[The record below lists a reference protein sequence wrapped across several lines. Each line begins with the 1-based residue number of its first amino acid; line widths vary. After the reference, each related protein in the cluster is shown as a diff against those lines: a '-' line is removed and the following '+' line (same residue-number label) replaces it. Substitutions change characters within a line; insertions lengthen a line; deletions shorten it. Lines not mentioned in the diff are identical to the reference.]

1 MKKLLSSVLLAAA
14 VCTGCSEDHNKNLE
28 KLGSFIQSDT
38 AITHNLRVLCKEYPA
53 RLSGSENN
61 KNAQIYLADEF
72 AKMGAEVSLME
83 VPVPNWFG
91 GESTVEIVSGKER
104 IAVPSVNLGLAEG
117 TGGKVIEE
125 RVVEIRSREE
135 LEKANLIVVEG
146 TLYPLLS
153 RLRKEGML
161 DYEWQESPSGPP
173 RKYYKLTS
181 KGKEALDLLDAN
193 WQNLAGTVAHIR
205 NLSK

>member
-72 AKMGAEVSLME
+72 AKFA
-83 VPVPNWFG
+83 
-91 GESTVEIVSGKER
+91 
-104 IAVPSVNLGLAEG
+104 
-117 TGGKVIEE
+117 
-125 RVVEIRSREE
+125 
-135 LEKANLIVVEG
+135 
-146 TLYPLLS
+146 
-153 RLRKEGML
+153 
-161 DYEWQESPSGPP
+161 
-173 RKYYKLTS
+173 TS
-181 KGKEALDLLDAN
+181 KGMVGIKGHRLVGGFRASTYNALPKESVEALIDCMKEFEAKY
-193 WQNLAGTVAHIR
+193 V
-205 NLSK
+205 K

>member
-104 IAVPSVNLGLAEG
+104 IAVPSPPNTL
-117 TGGKVIEE
+117 
-125 RVVEIRSREE
+125 
-135 LEKANLIVVEG
+135 G
-146 TLYPLLS
+146 TLSLEAYTRRPGLEILLRPVITFS
-153 RLRKEGML
+153 F
-161 DYEWQESPSGPP
+161 
-173 RKYYKLTS
+173 
-181 KGKEALDLLDAN
+181 
-193 WQNLAGTVAHIR
+193 
-205 NLSK
+205 LSTPYFNVM

>member
-91 GESTVEIVSGKER
+91 GESTVEFVSGKEKYFLGTQR
-104 IAVPSVNLGLAEG
+104 DIIRLNNRGFEYIAQPLKNFNDLYQYASVTATDEN
-117 TGGKVIEE
+117 K
-125 RVVEIRSREE
+125 RVY
-135 LEKANLIVVEG
+135 ACAF
-146 TLYPLLS
+146 
-153 RLRKEGML
+153 L
-161 DYEWQESPSGPP
+161 DYLLTENVQKRLTEIGMFSDFYVLNYQEKDFISMQEN
-173 RKYYKLTS
+173 K
-181 KGKEALDLLDAN
+181 
-193 WQNLAGTVAHIR
+193 
-205 NLSK
+205 

>member
-1 MKKLLSSVLLAAA
+1 MRKGMLEYSIMLLLRDKPFY
-14 VCTGCSEDHNKNLE
+14 T
-28 KLGSFIQSDT
+28 SD
-38 AITHNLRVLCKEYPA
+38 IIN
-53 RLSGSENN
+53 
-61 KNAQIYLADEF
+61 
-72 AKMGAEVSLME
+72 
-83 VPVPNWFG
+83 
-91 GESTVEIVSGKER
+91 
-104 IAVPSVNLGLAEG
+104 
-117 TGGKVIEE
+117 
-125 RVVEIRSREE
+125 E

-153 RLRKEGML
+153 RLKKEGIL